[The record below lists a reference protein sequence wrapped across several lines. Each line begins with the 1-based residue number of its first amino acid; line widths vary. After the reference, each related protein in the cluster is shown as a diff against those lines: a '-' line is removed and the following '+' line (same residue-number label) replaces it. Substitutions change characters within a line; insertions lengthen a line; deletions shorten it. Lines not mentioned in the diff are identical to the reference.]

1 MNRTVPLRREWA
13 FRLYVLGTVA
23 AAVVVLTR
31 ALADVG
37 RHDLPAS
44 FWMVAGLVLLGEL
57 RPLLISRAAGSDG
70 VVLSTTFVFAA
81 LLQWGL
87 GAAVALQLAGVLLA
101 DVLRRRALRR
111 TVLTCARYTL
121 SWGAAQLVLDL
132 VHSPLGTGTVPRLD
146 GGDLPAVALAA
157 VAYFVVNTLLVSVAL
172 AAETRTTVRERFF
185 ADFGY
190 EVLITGGLLAS
201 APLVVLA
208 AEHSWALVPLVL
220 VPLAA
225 VYQNARAGAVHR
237 HRALHDTLT
246 GLPNRKLLFDRAA
259 AITASHAGTGR
270 GAALLLLDL
279 DRFKEVNDTLGHHTG
294 DRVLEEVARRIAG
307 AVRPA
312 DTVARLGGD
321 EFAVLLPDLEDEPA
335 AVAVARRV
343 VASLDRPFAV
353 AGPTGE
359 RVVLDL
365 GASVGIA
372 HYPRHATDVA
382 GLLQRADVAM
392 YVAKDSGA
400 RWSVYSADADRNTTA
415 RLMLVGE
422 VRAALRG
429 DPVAAGFAVH
439 YEPQVDL
446 ASGAVVRVEAL
457 ARWCHPVRGDVP
469 TDDFVG
475 AAERGGVIRELAGWK
490 LDTALRQLREWTDA
504 GIDLAVSANISVR
517 ALHTRDFAG
526 LVADRL
532 AHHRIE
538 AGRLQLELSEARL
551 LGDPEG
557 VLPTLRALEELGV
570 GVSLDDFGGG
580 YAAVS
585 PLRPLPVSEVK
596 IGRSYIAALGDD
608 PESRRVVRMLVTLA
622 HAVGHRVVAEGVDT
636 AAVWRYLGEIGCDE
650 AQGELFGAARPAAE
664 LTAWL
669 ASGPRFPLRDG
680 AANV

>member
-1 MNRTVPLRREWA
+1 VNTSAAREWA

-23 AAVVVLTR
+23 AAAVVLTR
-31 ALADVG
+31 AVAEAR
-37 RHDLPAS
+37 RHELPAS
-44 FWMVAGLVLLGEL
+44 FWMVAGLVVVAEL
-57 RPLLISRAAGSDG
+57 RPLLANRAAGSDG
-70 VVLSTTFVFAA
+70 IVLSTMFVFAA

-87 GAAVALQLAGVLLA
+87 GPAAVLQIVGVVLA
-101 DVLRRRALRR
+101 DVLRRRAGRR
-111 TVLTCARYTL
+111 TVVTSARYTL

-132 VHSPLGTGTVPRLD
+132 VHGGTGPGAALRLD
-146 GGDLPAVALAA
+146 GGDLPALALAA
-157 VAYFVVNTLLVSVAL
+157 ATYLVVDTVLASV
-172 AAETRTTVRERFF
+172 ETRTAVRERFSGHE
-185 ADFGY
+185 A
-190 EVLITGGLLAS
+190 LITGGLLAS

-220 VPLAA
+220 VPLAGM
-225 VYQNARAGAVHR
+225 YLNARAGAVHR

-259 AITASHAGTGR
+259 AIIASHAGTR
-270 GAALLLLDL
+270 RVAALLLLDL

-307 AVRPA
+307 AVRPV

-321 EFAVLLPDLEDEPA
+321 EFAVLLPDIGDEPT

-343 VASLDRPFAV
+343 VESLDHPFAV
-353 AGPTGE
+353 TGPAGE

-372 HYPRHATDVA
+372 HFPQHAADIT

-392 YVAKDSGA
+392 YAAKDGGE

-429 DPVAAGFAVH
+429 DPVAAGFTVH

-469 TDDFVG
+469 VEEFAE
-475 AAERGGVIRELAGWK
+475 AAERGGMIRELAGWK
-490 LDTALRQLREWTDA
+490 LDTALRQLREWADA

-517 ALHTRDFAG
+517 ALHTRDFAD
-526 LVADRL
+526 LVAERL

-538 AGRLQLELSEARL
+538 PGRLQLEISEARL

-636 AAVWRYLGEIGCDE
+636 TAVWRYLGEIGCDE
-650 AQGELFGAARPAAE
+650 AQGELFGGARPAGE
-664 LTAWL
+664 LTPWL
-669 ASGPRFPLRDG
+669 ASDPRFPLRDG
-680 AANV
+680 AAHV